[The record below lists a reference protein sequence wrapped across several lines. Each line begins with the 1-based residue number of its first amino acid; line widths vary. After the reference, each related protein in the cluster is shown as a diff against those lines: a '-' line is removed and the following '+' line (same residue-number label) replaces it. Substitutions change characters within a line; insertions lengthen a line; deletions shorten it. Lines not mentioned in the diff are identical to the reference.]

1 MMEHDDVLQ
10 KILEILAGALP
21 EGGPEIKADL
31 DLIDDLG
38 LDSMK
43 VLEILES
50 LEDSFDISIPMNV
63 MPGVRTA
70 NDLAAELQK
79 IIKSE

>member
-1 MMEHDDVLQ
+1 MKEHDDVLQ
-10 KILEILAGALP
+10 KILEILAVTLP

-70 NDLAAELQK
+70 NDLARELQK

>member
-1 MMEHDDVLQ
+1 MMENDDVLQ
-10 KILEILAGALP
+10 KILEILAAAVP
-21 EGGPEIKADL
+21 EGGPEVTANL

-43 VLEILES
+43 VLEILEG

-63 MPGVRTA
+63 MPEVRTA
-70 NDLAAELQK
+70 SDLAAQIQN
-79 IIKSE
+79 IIRSE